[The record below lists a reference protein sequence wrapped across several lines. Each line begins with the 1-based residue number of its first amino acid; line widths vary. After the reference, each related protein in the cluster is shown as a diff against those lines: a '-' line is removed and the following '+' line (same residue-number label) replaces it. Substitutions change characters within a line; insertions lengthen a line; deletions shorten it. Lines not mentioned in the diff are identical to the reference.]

1 MLIISTLMFIRC
13 MIVDVWLCESS
24 RFLVSLIVILL
35 DEYNVW
41 KNVLPLFRLTKY
53 INFQIFD
60 FEVFWLFLNILIIK
74 N

>member
-1 MLIISTLMFIRC
+1 

-35 DEYNVW
+35 DEYNIW
-41 KNVLPLFRLTKY
+41 KNVLPLFRLTKS
-53 INFQIFD
+53 INFRIFY
-60 FEVFWLFLNILIIK
+60 FSSIFAFLNILIIK

>member
-1 MLIISTLMFIRC
+1 
-13 MIVDVWLCESS
+13 MIADVWLCESS

-41 KNVLPLFRLTKY
+41 KNVLPLFRLTSLL
-53 INFQIFD
+53 IFEFWIFQ
-60 FEVFWLFLNILIIK
+60 VFWLFLNNLIIK

>member
-1 MLIISTLMFIRC
+1 MFIRW

-41 KNVLPLFRLTKY
+41 KNVLPLFRLTKS
-53 INFQIFD
+53 INFKILD
-60 FEVFWLFLNILIIK
+60 FSSILAFLNILIIK